1 MNPGIQF
8 SKSKV
13 DMKTVLLPRRTKP
26 ASEST
31 EKPAADSQE
40 KNAAPESEAKPEP
53 DSQQSS

>member
-26 ASEST
+26 ATENKEKPSGECEEKPVSESE
-31 EKPAADSQE
+31 EKSTADSQQKE
-40 KNAAPESEAKPEP
+40 
-53 DSQQSS
+53 